1 MVWSEPT
8 QVLPHPGVRLSD
20 QPQVDLKTDTSIKS
34 ACIPEHLAISFQA
47 NQDSLKNNKSQ
58 WLKITQTWLKLSPV
72 RFTFSP
78 GRDPSWV
85 SGRVS
90 LRSSSYTPHFHKNAA
105 RSAYQSE
112 LLIKELLYSCWRH
125 IRSRPFLPVLMAIW
139 KANEGRDH
147 SLDVGRTFE
156 GHLMENISKH
166 SKVCVKKTSAH
177 VRYHLRNLLVT
188 LSNVK

>member
-1 MVWSEPT
+1 MLVY
-8 QVLPHPGVRLSD
+8 LSIW
-20 QPQVDLKTDTSIKS
+20 P
-34 ACIPEHLAISFQA
+34 FQA

-58 WLKITQTWLKLSPV
+58 HLEITQTWLKLSPV
-72 RFTFSP
+72 CFTFSP
-78 GRDPSWV
+78 GRDPRV

-125 IRSRPFLPVLMAIW
+125 IRGKCAVDPFSPVLMAIW

-147 SLDVGRTFE
+147 SLDVARTFE

-166 SKVCVKKTSAH
+166 SKVCVKKHQHMFAIICESF
-177 VRYHLRNLLVT
+177 
-188 LSNVK
+188 